1 MAVNTCYNSFMAYLD
16 DENHFRMFAGNLEAA
31 IKRYE
36 ALPEE
41 TLLVR
46 QRRQLQLLIEL
57 EKKFRK
63 ALIKHPWGPSV
74 YRDFVSMI
82 LDKKRNI
89 LAARPYFRERQ
100 SVFASKISRALKKRS
115 DKGLYQFRFNY
126 SFILFVLQAKN
137 WRSNKIGAKIVALEK
152 QINKIRMEIME
163 MNMPLAISQARIFW
177 SNTPRSHLSYM
188 DLIQIHCGGLL
199 VAIDKFVPPDTSDM
213 SEEEELE
220 AYRKFR
226 AVAIGRMMGDRIEQY
241 SETLIHF
248 YPVDKRKI
256 YRANKARRK
265 FGDAIDYQSV
275 AESVNADVPERAHQ
289 TNPEEI
295 AELLAASS
303 CVSGDV
309 SVEPEGETTL
319 ERYEADI
326 AGRPDLQAEDS
337 DAILTMRSK
346 IQDLSLVERKLLRM
360 RGVQP

>member
-1 MAVNTCYNSFMAYLD
+1 MAFFE
-16 DENHFRMFAGNLEAA
+16 DETHFRVFAGNLEAA

-36 ALPEE
+36 SLPEE

-46 QRRQLQLLIEL
+46 QRRQLQLLINL

-63 ALIKHPWGPSV
+63 TLIKHPWGPSV

-100 SVFASKISRALKKRS
+100 SIFASKISRALKRRS

-126 SFILFVLQAKN
+126 SFVLFVLQAKN
-137 WRSNKIGAKIVALEK
+137 WKSNKIGAKIVQLAK
-152 QINKIRMEIME
+152 QINEIRMEIME

-177 SNTPRSHLSYM
+177 SNTPKSHLSYM

-226 AVAIGRMMGDRIEQY
+226 AVAIGRMIGDRIEQY

-265 FGDAIDYQSV
+265 MGDAVDYAKM
-275 AESVNADVPERAHQ
+275 AESVNEDVEKAHQ

-303 CVSGDV
+303 CVSGDHTMADG
-309 SVEPEGETTL
+309 EGDTLL
-319 ERYEADI
+319 ERYEAD
-326 AGRPDLQAEDS
+326 AENRPDLQMEES
-337 DAILTMRSK
+337 NAILAMRSK
-346 IQDLSLVERKLLRM
+346 IQELRLVEKKLLRM
-360 RGVQP
+360 KGVPQ

>member
-1 MAVNTCYNSFMAYLD
+1 MAFFE
-16 DENHFRMFAGNLEAA
+16 DETHFRVFAGNLEAA

-46 QRRQLQLLIEL
+46 QRRQLQLLISL
-57 EKKFRK
+57 EKRFRK
-63 ALIKHPWGPSV
+63 TLIKHPWGPSV
-74 YRDFVSMI
+74 YRDFVTMI

-100 SVFASKISRALKKRS
+100 SIFASKISRALKRRS

-137 WRSNKIGAKIVALEK
+137 WKSNKIGTKIVQLAK
-152 QINKIRMEIME
+152 QINQIRMEIME

-177 SNTPRSHLSYM
+177 SNTPKSHLSYM

-226 AVAIGRMMGDRIEQY
+226 AVAIGRMIGDRIEQY

-265 FGDAIDYQSV
+265 TGDAVDYAKM
-275 AESVNADVPERAHQ
+275 AESVNEDVEKAHQ

-303 CVSGDV
+303 CVSGDLTMADG
-309 SVEPEGETTL
+309 EGDTLL
-319 ERYEADI
+319 ERYEAD
-326 AGRPDLQAEDS
+326 AENRPDLQMEES
-337 DAILTMRSK
+337 NAILAMRSK
-346 IQDLSLVERKLLRM
+346 IQELRLVEKKLLRM
-360 RGVQP
+360 KGVPQ

>member
-1 MAVNTCYNSFMAYLD
+1 MAFLD

-46 QRRQLQLLIEL
+46 QRRQLQLLISL
-57 EKKFRK
+57 EKKFRTT
-63 ALIKHPWGPSV
+63 LIKHPWGPSV
-74 YRDFVSMI
+74 YREFMSMI

-126 SFILFVLQAKN
+126 SFILFVLGAKN
-137 WRSNKIGAKIVALEK
+137 WKSNKIGAKIVALEK
-152 QINKIRMEIME
+152 QINAIRMEIME

-177 SNTPRSHLSYM
+177 SNTPKSHLSYM

-226 AVAIGRMMGDRIEQY
+226 AVAIGRMIGDRIESY
-241 SETLIHF
+241 SETLVHF
-248 YPVDKRKI
+248 YPVYKRII
-256 YRANKARRK
+256 YRALKARRK
-265 FGDAIDYQSV
+265 YGDNVDYARV
-275 AESVNADVPERAHQ
+275 ADDINADMPVKAHQ

-295 AELLAASS
+295 AELLAANS

-309 SVEPEGETTL
+309 SAEPDGETTL
-319 ERYEADI
+319 ERYQAQEI
-326 AGRPDLQAEDS
+326 SQPDLQAEES

-346 IQDLSLVERKLLRM
+346 MQDLRLIEQKLLRM
-360 RGVQP
+360 KGVPAYE

>member
-1 MAVNTCYNSFMAYLD
+1 MAFFD
-16 DENHFRMFAGNLEAA
+16 DETHFRVFAGNLENA

-46 QRRQLQLLIEL
+46 QRRQLQLLISL

-63 ALIKHPWGPSV
+63 TLIKHPWGPSV

-100 SVFASKISRALKKRS
+100 SIFASKISRALKRRS

-137 WRSNKIGAKIVALEK
+137 WKSNKIGAKVVSLAK
-152 QINKIRMEIME
+152 QINDIRMEIME

-199 VAIDKFVPPDTSDM
+199 VAIDKFVPPDTSEM

-226 AVAIGRMMGDRIEQY
+226 AVAIGRMIGDRIEQY

-265 FGDAIDYQSV
+265 FGDAIDYEKVS
-275 AESVNADVPERAHQ
+275 ASVNEDVEKAHQ

-309 SVEPEGETTL
+309 SVDPEGETTL
-319 ERYEADI
+319 ERYEAN
-326 AGRPDLQAEDS
+326 AETRPDLQAEEA
-337 DAILTMRSK
+337 DAILAMRSK
-346 IQDLSLVERKLLRM
+346 IQDLLLPEKKLLRM
-360 RGVQP
+360 KGVPQ